1 MNKLLLTFLVPLF
14 SLGQSDLNSM
24 YIGDL
29 LPDAPKL
36 AARGNFKVGVK
47 TIQVVNPNQMD
58 ILSSNEEKMILYE
71 SELLIQP
78 RLLKRYMGLVHLA
91 HLSLYTP
98 KPTQRYRSICH
109 L

>member
-29 LPDAPKL
+29 LTDAPKL

-47 TIQVVNPNQMD
+47 TIQVVNPNQID
-58 ILSSNEEKMILYE
+58 ILSSNEEKNDFI
-71 SELLIQP
+71 
-78 RLLKRYMGLVHLA
+78 
-91 HLSLYTP
+91 
-98 KPTQRYRSICH
+98 
-109 L
+109 